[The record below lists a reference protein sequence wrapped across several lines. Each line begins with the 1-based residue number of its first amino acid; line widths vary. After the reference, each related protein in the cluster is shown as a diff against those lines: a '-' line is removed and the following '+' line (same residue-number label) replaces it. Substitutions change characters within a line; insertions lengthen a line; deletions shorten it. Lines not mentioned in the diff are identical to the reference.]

1 MKKTIVSLSLMLT
14 VGLSAA
20 FATDEPAINQ
30 KVKESFQKEFAGV
43 QLLGWTDLG
52 EYMKATF
59 ILGGHRAEAYF
70 RTNGELAAS
79 VRNLFY
85 DQLPLAVMKSV
96 DKKYSEAEVLDVRE
110 ISNEEGTHYKLT
122 VELNKRKYKLS
133 VNTAGD
139 ITDKTE
145 IK

>member
-1 MKKTIVSLSLMLT
+1 MLT

-20 FATDEPAINQ
+20 FATDEKEISQ
-30 KVKESFQKEFAGV
+30 KVKDNFQKEFAGAS
-43 QLLGWTDLG
+43 LIAWTDLG
-52 EYMKATF
+52 DYMKATF
-59 ILGGHRAEAYF
+59 ILGGHRAEAYYSEA
-70 RTNGELAAS
+70 GELIGS
-79 VRNLFY
+79 IRDLFF
-85 DQLPLAVMKSV
+85 DQLPLAVIKEV
-96 DKKYSEAEVLDVRE
+96 DKKFAEADVMDVRE

-133 VNTAGD
+133 VNSSGD

>member
-20 FATDEPAINQ
+20 FATDEPGINQ
-30 KVKESFQKEFAGV
+30 KVKESFQKEFAGA

-52 EYMKATF
+52 EYQKATF
-59 ILGGHRAEAYF
+59 ILGGHRTEAYF
-70 RTNGELAAS
+70 HTDGELAAS
-79 VRNLFY
+79 VRDLFY
-85 DQLPLAVMKSV
+85 NQLPLAVMKSV
-96 DKKYSEAEVLDVRE
+96 DKKYSQAEIVDVRE
-110 ISNEEGTHYKLT
+110 ISNDEGTHYKLT
-122 VELNKRKYKLS
+122 VELRNKKYKLS